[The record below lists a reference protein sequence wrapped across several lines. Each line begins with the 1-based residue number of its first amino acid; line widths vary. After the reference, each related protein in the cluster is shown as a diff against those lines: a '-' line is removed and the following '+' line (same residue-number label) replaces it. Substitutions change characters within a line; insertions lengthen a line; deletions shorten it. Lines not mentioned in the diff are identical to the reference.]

1 MIEMSL
7 PGGLERRREDYK
19 LITGLGHYVDDLKLP
34 AGRPPVLHMVVVRSP
49 YAHAEIQSIEV
60 DAARALPGVV
70 AVFTGAELVSGMRT
84 MDSVPIPGLKKPE
97 RRPLAERRVRYVGD
111 PVAVVLAENPYVAMD
126 ARDLVEV
133 DYAPLP
139 AMTDPEM
146 ASAPE
151 VPLLYEEFGSNV
163 AFLTQAGGGD
173 IRATFERADRTL
185 RLRVVNQRVAPS
197 TMEPRACMFDYDPA
211 SGELSAWVSSQAI
224 YRVRDTLAS
233 FLDLDRSRIHVH
245 NAEVGGGFGVKT
257 GFLGEEIVAA
267 ALAVRYER
275 PVKWIE
281 GRNEDLQAQTHGRGQ
296 INYIEAA
303 FQNDGRL
310 LALKVRSIA
319 DLGAFLSWVTAMV
332 PNGTSY
338 LLSGP

>member
-1 MIEMSL
+1 
-7 PGGLERRREDYK
+7 
-19 LITGLGHYVDDLKLP
+19 
-34 AGRPPVLHMVVVRSP
+34 
-49 YAHAEIQSIEV
+49 
-60 DAARALPGVV
+60 
-70 AVFTGAELVSGMRT
+70 
-84 MDSVPIPGLKKPE
+84 
-97 RRPLAERRVRYVGD
+97 
-111 PVAVVLAENPYVAMD
+111 
-126 ARDLVEV
+126 
-133 DYAPLP
+133 
-139 AMTDPEM
+139 
-146 ASAPE
+146 
-151 VPLLYEEFGSNV
+151 
-163 AFLTQAGGGD
+163 
-173 IRATFERADRTL
+173 
-185 RLRVVNQRVAPS
+185 
-197 TMEPRACMFDYDPA
+197 MFDYDPA

-338 LLSGP
+338 LLSGPYQVKAVESEVVGVFTNKVPTAAYRGAGRPEAH